1 MFALSTLVVLCTLT
15 APPAYTVHVR
25 DLTTPEVATRY
36 AATGSVCVTDA
47 LESLEKPADFAT
59 VDVWVARPVAGGVPE
74 VLRVDWA
81 GITRHGRTA
90 TNYQLFAGDRLFVQA
105 KPAK

>member
-1 MFALSTLVVLCTLT
+1 MFAFTNLVVLCTLV

-36 AATGSVCVTDA
+36 HATGSECVLDA
-47 LESLEKPADFAT
+47 LESLAKPADFAT
-59 VDVWVARPVAGGVPE
+59 VDVWVARPVAGGEPE

-81 GITRHGRTA
+81 GITRRGRTS
-90 TNYQLFAGDRLFVQA
+90 TNYQLLAGDRLFVQSR
-105 KPAK
+105 PAK